1 MKHKSDNPIL
11 NPLDELFNTE
21 PQRGQEDEEPIPG
34 GIQEYDQITEGELA
48 EMAEKPQPEEKD
60 AEDEE
65 IDSRLDQVYDVA
77 LETFQQQT
85 EYTQIIEPRYA
96 ARNAEVAATYL
107 TIALN
112 AVATKAKVKGD
123 RKRNAQFVPYANKT
137 QNNVVVASREE
148 IMRMISVDAEVKE
161 FK

>member
-1 MKHKSDNPIL
+1 MKQKSENPIL
-11 NPLDELFNTE
+11 NPLDELFNTA
-21 PQRGQEDEEPIPG
+21 PDEQVQSNEIE
-34 GIQEYDQITEGELA
+34 EYEQITEGELA
-48 EMAEKPQPEEKD
+48 EMAEPPRQEEKD
-60 AEDEE
+60 EEDKE
-65 IDSRLDQVYDVA
+65 IDAKIDAVYDAA

-123 RKRNAQFVPYANKT
+123 RKRNSAFVPYANKT

-148 IMRMISVDAEVKE
+148 IMRMIAIDAEVKQV
-161 FK
+161 K